1 MADLNL
7 GPIVLG
13 GNSFGWTSNREDTFG
28 VLDAFVEAGGTT
40 IDTSDLYSS
49 WVPGNTGGESET
61 LIGEWTAERG
71 NRDRVQIIG
80 KVGIWA
86 GRPGLSPDN
95 IRAAVDDSLKRL
107 QTDYL
112 DFYLAHRDDDTVPQE
127 DVVGVF
133 DELVRTGK
141 VRRLGVSN
149 FSADRLRSIVE
160 IARANNAAPV
170 EVAQDK
176 FNLVDRE
183 YAADLAPTVAELGL
197 VETPFSSLAS
207 GFLTGKYRKDTT
219 VDSPRAQTVTA
230 LLDDPGNLKLLDTL
244 DGIAAAHG
252 VSVSA
257 VALAWLRQQP
267 TVAAPIAGART
278 AEQVAPLVESFSLA
292 LSDDEVAALNR

>member
-127 DVVGVF
+127 DVVAVF
-133 DELVRTGK
+133 DELVQAGK

-160 IARANNAAPV
+160 IARANNAAPF

-176 FNLVDRE
+176 FNLVDRD
-183 YAADLAPTVAELGL
+183 YATDLAPTVAELGL
-197 VETPFSSLAS
+197 VEIPFSSLAS
-207 GFLTGKYRKDTT
+207 GFLTGKYRPETT
-219 VDSPRAQTVTA
+219 VDSPRAQGVAA
-230 LLDDPGNLKLLDTL
+230 LLDDPKNLALLDTL
-244 DGIAAAHG
+244 DRIAAAHD
-252 VSVSA
+252 VSVAA
-257 VALAWLRQQP
+257 VALAWLRSQP

-278 AEQVAPLVESFSLA
+278 AAQVAPLVESFTLV
-292 LSDDEVAALNR
+292 LGDDELAALDG

>member
-1 MADLNL
+1 MADLDL

-80 KVGIWA
+80 KVGMWA

-107 QTDYL
+107 QTDYF
-112 DFYLAHRDDDTVPQE
+112 DFYLAHKDDDSVPQE

-133 DELVRTGK
+133 DELVRAGK

-160 IARANNAAPV
+160 ISRATNAAPFV
-170 EVAQDK
+170 VAQDK
-176 FNLVDRE
+176 FNLVDRG
-183 YAADLAPTVAELGL
+183 YATALAPTVAELGL
-197 VETPFSSLAS
+197 VEIPFYSLAS
-207 GFLTGKYRKDTT
+207 GFLTGKYRPETT
-219 VDSPRAQTVTA
+219 VDSPRAQGVTA
-230 LLDDPGNLKLLDTL
+230 LLDDPKNLALLDTL
-244 DGIAAAHG
+244 DRIAAAHD
-252 VSVSA
+252 VSVAA
-257 VALAWLRQQP
+257 VALAWLRSQP

-278 AEQVAPLVESFSLA
+278 AAQVAPLVESFTLV
-292 LSDDEVAALNR
+292 LDDDELAALDG

>member
-1 MADLNL
+1 MADLNI

-127 DVVGVF
+127 DVVAVF
-133 DELVRTGK
+133 DELVQAGK

-160 IARANNAAPV
+160 IARANNAAPF

-176 FNLVDRE
+176 FNLVDRD
-183 YAADLAPTVAELGL
+183 YATDLAPTVAELGL

-219 VDSPRAQTVTA
+219 VDSPRAQTVTS

-278 AEQVAPLVESFSLA
+278 VEQVAPLVESFTLA
-292 LSDDEVAALNR
+292 LSDDEVAALNG